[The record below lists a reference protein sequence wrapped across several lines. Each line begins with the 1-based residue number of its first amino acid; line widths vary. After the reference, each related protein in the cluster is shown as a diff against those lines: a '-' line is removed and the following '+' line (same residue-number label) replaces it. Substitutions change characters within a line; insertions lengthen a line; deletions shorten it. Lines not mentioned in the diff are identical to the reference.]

1 MNTDQGT
8 PVESLETWLSGKPY
22 WEQYVWK
29 LNLEKE
35 SLTDEDIDQCYQY
48 LSEHLKLIDP
58 LPGKKSPISF
68 KNEIMVTPEKNDI
81 PVKKKIIEVKNFEDV
96 NALSPDCSV
105 KFGPNLTLVYGS
117 NGSGKSGVG
126 RLLCNA
132 CFSRGEREIL
142 PNVRTASIPDPDA
155 KATFVIDDGAGNLS
169 EIAYSLG
176 DNNDDLKCFSVF
188 DSESVLIHLDQSNNV
203 NFTPS
208 QIKIFDKVA
217 VTISKLEEK
226 LNNERNAKKKR

>member
-1 MNTDQGT
+1 MNEKDTS
-8 PVESLETWLSGKPY
+8 VESLETWLSSKPY

-29 LNLEKE
+29 LNLEKD

-48 LSEHLKLIDP
+48 LFEHLGLVDSSP
-58 LPGKKSPISF
+58 NKSAISF
-68 KNEIMVTPEKNDI
+68 KNEIVVAPEAPI
-81 PVKKKIIEVKNFEDV
+81 SIAKKKIAEVKNFEDV

-142 PNVRTASIPDPDA
+142 PNVRTASIPGPEA
-155 KATFVIDDGAGNLS
+155 KATFVMDDGAGNQS
-169 EIAYSLG
+169 E
-176 DNNDDLKCFSVF
+176 
-188 DSESVLIHLDQSNNV
+188 
-203 NFTPS
+203 
-208 QIKIFDKVA
+208 KIYPW
-217 VTISKLEEK
+217 
-226 LNNERNAKKKR
+226 RQ